1 MVVKDVYCVVKVKD
15 DCVVDGL
22 AILDA
27 VDGVFDVYVT
37 LDVEDVENDV
47 KEQDDG

>member
-1 MVVKDVYCVVKVKD
+1 MVVVDCDVKVTD

-27 VDGVFDVYVT
+27 VDGVFDVSVN
-37 LDVEDVENDV
+37 LDVGYVENDV
-47 KEQDDG
+47 KG